1 MTTLD
6 HPPTQLDP
14 PEPARL
20 PRAAPRTGIPQ
31 RGLRACHGSGESSL
45 EAAWPPPVA
54 PPQPPNTASARPQ
67 HPREQPR
74 HRRRSSAHGATCQHS
89 ERACE
94 RLDQGQGEGRFELRG
109 ALTRRYTA
117 CFRPRRPPG
126 TPRGANPAGSAPRR
140 VGRRKDSCW
149 TAHRMSRPTA
159 VRQAV
164 QSTAIRRRGRMHGAP
179 STSAAFC
186 RQSMDRYRA
195 SDVLRR
201 CLDDILLLPCCAQR
215 TRTDCSTLRCPCYF
229 PTMPDE

>member
-1 MTTLD
+1 MPHTGLAISRDLANFTTPTGCMRSICRPLTSCTSALGGRLTTLD

-109 ALTRRYTA
+109 ALTRRCTA

-126 TPRGANPAGSAPRR
+126 TPRGANPAGTAPRR

-159 VRQAV
+159 L
-164 QSTAIRRRGRMHGAP
+164 SFNRRV
-179 STSAAFC
+179 SK
-186 RQSMDRYRA
+186 
-195 SDVLRR
+195 
-201 CLDDILLLPCCAQR
+201 PCA
-215 TRTDCSTLRCPCYF
+215 
-229 PTMPDE
+229 

>member
-1 MTTLD
+1 MPHTGLAISRDLANFTTPTGCMRSICRPLTSCTSALGGRLTTLD

-94 RLDQGQGEGRFELRG
+94 RHWTRAKERAGSSSEAHSRDAAQLASGPEGPQAPPEAPTQLG
-109 ALTRRYTA
+109 
-117 CFRPRRPPG
+117 RRPEG
-126 TPRGANPAGSAPRR
+126 SGDAKTAAG
-140 VGRRKDSCW
+140 
-149 TAHRMSRPTA
+149 
-159 VRQAV
+159 
-164 QSTAIRRRGRMHGAP
+164 
-179 STSAAFC
+179 
-186 RQSMDRYRA
+186 
-195 SDVLRR
+195 
-201 CLDDILLLPCCAQR
+201 LL
-215 TRTDCSTLRCPCYF
+215 TG
-229 PTMPDE
+229 

>member
-1 MTTLD
+1 MPHTGLAISRDLANFTNTGCMRSICRPLTSCTSALGGRLTTLD

-94 RLDQGQGEGRFELRG
+94 RHW
-109 ALTRRYTA
+109 TRAKER
-117 CFRPRRPPG
+117 
-126 TPRGANPAGSAPRR
+126 AGSSSEN
-140 VGRRKDSCW
+140 GR
-149 TAHRMSRPTA
+149 P
-159 VRQAV
+159 
-164 QSTAIRRRGRMHGAP
+164 
-179 STSAAFC
+179 
-186 RQSMDRYRA
+186 
-195 SDVLRR
+195 LRR
-201 CLDDILLLPCCAQR
+201 EGEVITRLGLDAGYLGGRVEWHARFTHIPI
-215 TRTDCSTLRCPCYF
+215 P
-229 PTMPDE
+229 PTVAHGTS